1 MSLPK
6 QILLVEDEAITRMVI
21 QDLLETESHQV
32 TACQNA
38 AAAWEALT
46 VDARQYDL
54 VLLDRGLPDSDGMA
68 LLNQIKQ
75 ETDFFHTPVIFV
87 TAQSDQQSIREGLEN
102 GAYYYLTKPFQPDV
116 LLAVVRAA
124 LLQSTEYQELVASV
138 KSAENI
144 LGMMTRGRFEFRDLE
159 QARMLANHLARLC
172 PHPECA
178 VQGLQELLINAVE
191 HGNLAISYA
200 EKNQLLMKGE
210 WQREI
215 QRRLQLPEYAERQ
228 VEVSFEK
235 SHELI
240 CITIQDQGAGFNWQD
255 YLDFSP
261 ERAFDLNGRGIALA
275 YKLSI
280 DQLQYLGNGNTVMA
294 CFSTSP
300 KATEPQI

>member
-6 QILLVEDEAITRMVI
+6 QILLVEDEAITRIVI
-21 QDLLETESHQV
+21 QDLLETEGHQITV
-32 TACQNA
+32 CNNA
-38 AAAWEALT
+38 AEAWEVLLANPKHF
-46 VDARQYDL
+46 DL

-68 LLNQIKQ
+68 LLKQIKQ
-75 ETDFFHTPVIFV
+75 EPGFLHTPVIFE
-87 TAQSDQQSIREGLEN
+87 TAQSDQQSIREGLDN

-116 LLAVVRAA
+116 LLAVVKAA
-124 LLQSTEYQELVASV
+124 LQQSHEYQELVASI
-138 KSAENI
+138 KSAEN
-144 LGMMTRGRFEFRDLE
+144 LLDLMTQGHFHFRDLE

-210 WQREI
+210 WQQEI
-215 QRRLQLPEYAERQ
+215 QRRLQLPEYRDRL

-235 SHELI
+235 ANKLI
-240 CITIQDQGAGFNWQD
+240 CITIQDQGTGFNWQD

-261 ERAFDLNGRGIALA
+261 DRAFDLNGRGIALA

-280 DQLQYLGNGNTVMA
+280 DQLQYLGNGNTVKA
-294 CFSTSP
+294 CFSINPNPPSP
-300 KATEPQI
+300 DQ